1 MAKISETE
9 LQRKL
14 RNAKTSSGTTGGRTA
29 VQKDGVWEYTS
40 PVIYTAYADNITN
53 RSTTGKI
60 PSQADAAGF
69 QLEPHDAGGE
79 LLDWRGHLFSTSIY
93 ESGDPTDYTW
103 ELADYTGVTTSF
115 ERSYTTSTK
124 LLVDVGNPTFP
135 GTGITW
141 TSIASNLALP
151 DNAYFVA
158 ERYTI
163 KGATSAWMVYP
174 VAVEENGFGLIPYT
188 ITGRD
193 APALNSAQW
202 NTDTLTAVTSFT
214 GRTYS
219 TIKEFGYGT
228 TIVITY
234 DDGKLYG
241 LLKKVSG
248 TASFVAPVDYID
260 GALLVDTSIIADKIA
275 NNAITVNKILNDSIN
290 ADKIADNAVTTAA
303 IISNAIN
310 SDKIAN
316 NAVTSNEIAA
326 NTIVA
331 NNIQANAIGANEIAA
346 DAITANEIATDAVTA
361 NAIQA
366 GSVGANEIAANSI
379 TAGEIAADAITASEI
394 AVDAVEASS
403 IKAGAVTTNK
413 IEALAITAE
422 TIAANAII
430 SDKIATNAIT
440 SGKLLITGTGNV
452 SEVITPAYIGAPT
465 TAALATV
472 IGDVATA
479 QSTADGKINSYF
491 QDAAPTSL
499 TASDE
504 GDLWTDTLA
513 ANNNESYRWSGT
525 AWEAI
530 ADGGIADAIASAAAA
545 QSTADGKVTTFY
557 HDDPPTAE
565 GEGDLWVDTND
576 SNKLHRWNGSAWLDI
591 HDTTYSSIGSITGGI
606 SASQVANAVN
616 TNSTTVDGG
625 KITAASIGASHLIV
639 SGANAVELDGLK
651 TFRQTTSPTAENEG
665 DLWYDSDD
673 HNKLYR
679 WDGSTWVSN
688 QDNTVADNI
697 YSSGT
702 TYING
707 GIITTDTISG
717 NHIQAGEIDAGH
729 LSVDS
734 VTVDKIN
741 VDGQLDI
748 SESTGSFTFKKTK
761 YSDYST
767 NGVFLGNRTGSN
779 IPVFLAGSTT
789 SYIQVDDGGVTI
801 VGADFADSTTISTPA
816 LPNVPTEYNTS
827 GQFTFPISSA
837 YDTLT
842 FELSGA
848 GGGGGGAR
856 AGGGSTS
863 GGVTGGQTKVEILD
877 GNGAVVSGA
886 TWTANGGSGGGHN
899 TTVASTRYGDDFDV
913 SPVDTFFTGDGGTG
927 TPSNPSSGTSHTGS
941 VGGAV
946 SSGGEGGADGA
957 SWSDFDDD
965 RFGVGGSAGSFSSP
979 SAYTLQSS
987 HHSVRVTVGTGGN
1000 GGSGAASGGR
1010 GAHGAVRIS
1019 VTLH

>member
-115 ERSYTTSTK
+115 ERNYTTSTK

-174 VAVEENGFGLIPYT
+174 VAVEESGFGVISYT
-188 ITGRD
+188 IGTNKPVLGD
-193 APALNSAQW
+193 AQW
-202 NTDTLTAVTSFT
+202 NIDVVVAVSSYT
-214 GRTYS
+214 GRSYS

-228 TIVITY
+228 TVVINY
-234 DDGKLYG
+234 NDGKLYG
-241 LLKKVSG
+241 TLKKVSG
-248 TASFVAPVDYID
+248 SPAWVAAGSFID
-260 GALLVDTSIIADKIA
+260 GDLVVDGTVVADKIGA
-275 NNAITVNKILNDSIN
+275 
-290 ADKIADNAVTTAA
+290 NAVTA
-303 IISNAIN
+303 
-310 SDKIAN
+310 
-316 NAVTSNEIAA
+316 
-326 NTIVA
+326 
-331 NNIQANAIGANEIAA
+331 
-346 DAITANEIATDAVTA
+346 
-361 NAIQA
+361 
-366 GSVGANEIAANSI
+366 
-379 TAGEIAADAITASEI
+379 
-394 AVDAVEASS
+394 
-403 IKAGAVTTNK
+403 
-413 IEALAITAE
+413 
-422 TIAANAII
+422 
-430 SDKIATNAIT
+430 
-440 SGKLLITGTGNV
+440 GKLLITGSGNV

-530 ADGGIADAIASAAAA
+530 ADGGIADAIASAATA

-707 GIITTDTISG
+707 GIITTDTITG
-717 NHIQAGEIDAGH
+717 NHINAGVIDAGH
-729 LSVDS
+729 LDTDS
-734 VTVDKIN
+734 VTVDKID

-748 SESTGSFTFKKTK
+748 SDQTGSFTFKKTA
-761 YSDYST
+761 YSDYAT
-767 NGVFLGNRTGSN
+767 NGVFLGNRSGST
-779 IPVFLAGSTT
+779 IPVFLAGNTD
-789 SYIQVDDGGVTI
+789 SYIQVDDGGVVI
-801 VGADFADSTTISTPA
+801 VGADFADSTTITTPA
-816 LPNVPTEYNTS
+816 LPNSPTEYS
-827 GQFTFPISSA
+827 VYGIYYFAISSA
-837 YDTLT
+837 YATLT
-842 FELSGA
+842 FKLSGG
-848 GGGGGGAR
+848 GGGGGGA
-856 AGGGSTS
+856 TS
-863 GGVTGGQTKVEILD
+863 GSGSGSNGGAGSQTTVQVLTSE
-877 GNGAVVSGA
+877 NSVVS
-886 TWTANGGSGGGHN
+886 TWTANGGSAGAGEN
-899 TTVASTRYGDDFDV
+899 ASSSQRTGANFSI
-913 SPVDTFFTGDGGTG
+913 SPADTLFSGTG
-927 TPSNPSSGTSHTGS
+927 GNQTPADPSGNSEHNGQAGQ
-941 VGGAV
+941 GN
-946 SSGGEGGADGA
+946 SSGGEGGASGSHLFGSDNFGA
-957 SWSDFDDD
+957 
-965 RFGVGGSAGSFSSP
+965 GGSAGSYSTGSYSVTNSTYYLKITIGDGGYAGSGSS
-979 SAYTLQSS
+979 
-987 HHSVRVTVGTGGN
+987 N
-1000 GGSGAASGGR
+1000 GGKGASGAA
-1010 GAHGAVRIS
+1010 RIS
-1019 VTLH
+1019 VTLV